1 MASQLIVRACPP
13 FRVPGQDSARAA
25 AELERDARQFLDP
38 PELERARTM
47 MAVPRQDFLA
57 ARMAQRLLAA
67 ELLGVRAQDL
77 TARYSCPQCGSG
89 PGITHGRPGYMLDGA
104 PAPLLLSLS
113 RAAGWTL
120 LAAMTDPGPLQRLGV
135 DVEDPQRL
143 DFDGFDAVALTT
155 AERQAV
161 ASLHGDDLL
170 RGRARLWA
178 RKEAFLKMTGEGLSR
193 APETVDVL
201 DRPGVRDLAPAVSG
215 LPVDLVAAVAVG

>member
-13 FRVPGQDSARAA
+13 FRVPGQDSAPAE
-25 AELERDARQFLDP
+25 AELERDALQFLDP
-38 PELERARTM
+38 PELERARAMTS
-47 MAVPRQDFLA
+47 VPRQDFLA
-57 ARMAQRLLAA
+57 ARLAQRLLAA

-77 TARYSCPQCGSG
+77 TARYSCPRCGSG
-89 PGITHGRPGYMLDGA
+89 PGITHGRPGYTLDEA

-120 LAAMTDPGPLQRLGV
+120 LAAMTEPGPEQRLGV

-143 DFDGFDAVALTT
+143 DFDGFDAVALTA

-201 DRPGVRDLAPAVSG
+201 GRPGVRDLAPAVSG

>member
-13 FRVPGQDSARAA
+13 FRVPGKDSSPA
-25 AELERDARQFLDP
+25 AELERDAVEFLDP
-38 PELERARTM
+38 PELERARAM
-47 MAVPRQDFLA
+47 MPGPRQDFLA

-77 TARYSCPQCGSG
+77 TARYSCPRCGGG
-89 PGITHGRPGYMLDGA
+89 PGVTHGRPGYTLGGA

-113 RAAGWTL
+113 RAAGWTV
-120 LAAMTDPGPLQRLGV
+120 LAAMTEPGPEQRLGV

-161 ASLHGDDLL
+161 ASLHGNDLL

-193 APETVDVL
+193 PPETLDVL
-201 DRPGVRDLAPAVSG
+201 DQPGVTDLAPAVSG
-215 LPVDLVAAVAVG
+215 LPVNLVAAVAVG

>member
-13 FRVPGQDSARAA
+13 FRVPGQDSAPA
-25 AELERDARQFLDP
+25 AELERDALQFLDQ
-38 PELERARTM
+38 PELERARAM
-47 MAVPRQDFLA
+47 MPGPRQDFLA
-57 ARMAQRLLAA
+57 ARLAQRLLAA

-77 TARYSCPQCGSG
+77 TARYSCPRCGSG
-89 PGITHGRPGYMLDGA
+89 PGVTHGRPGYTFDGA

-120 LAAMTDPGPLQRLGV
+120 LAAVTEPGPEQRLGV

-201 DRPGVRDLAPAVSG
+201 GRPGVTDLPPAVSG
-215 LPVDLVAAVAVG
+215 LPVDLVAAVALG